1 MYSYPSYRKFF
12 CDVGAKTALFFWE
25 NYPSPQYLKVLTVE
39 ELAAELRQ
47 ASRNSCSVRKAQQIF
62 DLVGDGD
69 TKRDYQ
75 SERDFIVKS
84 IVQEIRY
91 KIEQLQEVDAE
102 LKRQQGMEYLNKII
116 NDPNATFT
124 VRDTNAF
131 GKVLDVRLPDGMVAR
146 WTVDGQTFIGFL
158 ERFTMK

>member
-47 ASRNSCSVRKAQQIF
+47 ANRNSCSVRKAQQIF

-75 SERDFIVKS
+75 RERDFIVKS
-84 IVQEIRY
+84 ILCDDKDVAVIRQGTNG
-91 KIEQLQEVDAE
+91 IE
-102 LKRQQGMEYLNKII
+102 LKWYANKQDLIVPI
-116 NDPNATFT
+116 DWI
-124 VRDTNAF
+124 TNLLF
-131 GKVLDVRLPDGMVAR
+131 ETKRRL
-146 WTVDGQTFIGFL
+146 
-158 ERFTMK
+158 ENKK